1 MLNGLEVSLQSQ
13 HVSINIPIAFPK
25 QIISCT
31 IIPAKQIETDQELDR
46 KSAQYNNDYSNND
59 TLN

>member
-13 HVSINIPIAFPK
+13 HVSINIPIAIQK

-31 IIPAKQIETDQELDR
+31 IIPAKQTETDEELDG
-46 KSAQYNNDYSNND
+46 KFAKYNNDYSNND